1 MPRVPSG
8 VTPKQRVFQNPKYK
22 ENYYASEDNKLLFC
36 KACESPVDHSRPKS
50 LEDHL
55 KTAKH
60 ERAVKRKQE
69 RNLSQR
75 RQGTLEGAATAAA
88 NRNDVT
94 QDFVAMMTEADI
106 PIDKTEKMQP
116 FMRKHCRS
124 GGSIPGSDSLRKYHL
139 PKVYAEHITKIRANI
154 SDKKVYIAVDETT
167 DDRGESVMNI
177 IVGEYKRLLYFN

>member
-1 MPRVPSG
+1 MSVVIIKSCHRFVPNFQSANIASVYFTFIIMPRVPSG

-94 QDFVAMMTEADI
+94 QDFVAMMTEAECDI
-106 PIDKTEKMQP
+106 
-116 FMRKHCRS
+116 MRPH
-124 GGSIPGSDSLRKYHL
+124 
-139 PKVYAEHITKIRANI
+139 
-154 SDKKVYIAVDETT
+154 
-167 DDRGESVMNI
+167 
-177 IVGEYKRLLYFN
+177 